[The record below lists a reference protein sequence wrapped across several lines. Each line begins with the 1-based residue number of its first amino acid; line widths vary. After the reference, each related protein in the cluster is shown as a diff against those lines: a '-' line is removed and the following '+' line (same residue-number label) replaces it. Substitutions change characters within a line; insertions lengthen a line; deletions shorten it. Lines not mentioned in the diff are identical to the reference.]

1 MSATRRTMPDG
12 ILAQHGLLR
21 EMVSGVRA
29 AHAAGVGW
37 EALAEKVDEVLE
49 VVREHFEHE
58 EREMKR
64 AAYPRLDEHALA
76 HQTFLRRLVVVRAEC
91 ERRETELMAL
101 FTELLENWFK
111 NHERTA
117 DRHVLE
123 YLGLASPPK

>member
-1 MSATRRTMPDG
+1 
-12 ILAQHGLLR
+12 
-21 EMVSGVRA
+21 MVAGVRA
-29 AHAAGVGW
+29 AHAAGVDW
-37 EALAEKVDEVLE
+37 DALAEKIDEVLE
-49 VVREHFEHE
+49 VVHEHFEHE

-64 AAYPRLDEHALA
+64 AAYPRLEEHALA
-76 HQTFLRRLVVVRAEC
+76 HQTFLRRLKVVRAEC

-101 FTELLENWFK
+101 FTELLESWFK